1 MDKVKC
7 DFQSKVTPRFL
18 VWEARGIVVPVH
30 EMRKAERKVGFGEG
44 AMRVPFG
51 LIKSEMPLR

>member
-1 MDKVKC
+1 M
-7 DFQSKVTPRFL
+7 TPRFL

-30 EMRKAERKVGFGEG
+30 EMRKAEREVGFGEG